1 MVVAI
6 KSFMVVPI
14 FYDKIWIIDFILY
27 DEHFHEK

>member
-14 FYDKIWIIDFILY
+14 FYDKIWIIDFEENVNI
-27 DEHFHEK
+27 HEK